1 MTALWPDGLRRTE
14 NTKTRTQIHP
24 HHVHLYTF
32 KKYQWVHETNSIR
45 ILILTKATAFLC
57 KSKLMN
63 AGTYKSGRTGG
74 CHVSEECPSS
84 VTAAGCGKSD
94 VMPQWGAD

>member
-63 AGTYKSGRTGG
+63 EGTYKKAAVPEGVMSLRSVLVVSRRQDVGR
-74 CHVSEECPSS
+74 
-84 VTAAGCGKSD
+84 VT
-94 VMPQWGAD
+94 